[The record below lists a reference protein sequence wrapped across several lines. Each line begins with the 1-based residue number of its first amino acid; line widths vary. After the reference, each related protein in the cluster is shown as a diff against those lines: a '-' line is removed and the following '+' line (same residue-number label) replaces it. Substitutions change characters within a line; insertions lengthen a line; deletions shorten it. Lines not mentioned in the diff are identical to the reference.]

1 MSHKGM
7 FVFILRQQ
15 KLAMLIV
22 ISNNGS
28 ICKGFLNSQSSL
40 KKKNQYGIILFLIR
54 PRSGW
59 NRYNCFHFIGR
70 ESEVHDKC
78 Q

>member
-1 MSHKGM
+1 MQRTS
-7 FVFILRQQ
+7 
-15 KLAMLIV
+15 KLT
-22 ISNNGS
+22 
-28 ICKGFLNSQSSL
+28 KQL
-40 KKKNQYGIILFLIR
+40 KKKKKQYGIILFLIR

>member
-1 MSHKGM
+1 MQRIS
-7 FVFILRQQ
+7 
-15 KLAMLIV
+15 KLT
-22 ISNNGS
+22 
-28 ICKGFLNSQSSL
+28 KQF